1 MGWKEGQSVGRR
13 VIRCGVPSS
22 MDDDNEDESEKTG
35 DDEMT
40 LLPKGVN
47 MKAIPLSAFDS
58 ATGLLTTSNART
70 RYVSVNYAEHPQPK
84 YGQCGAGN
92 REDNGRKCTF
102 SSFKR

>member
-1 MGWKEGQSVGRR
+1 
-13 VIRCGVPSS
+13 
-22 MDDDNEDESEKTG
+22 
-35 DDEMT
+35 MT

-92 REDNGRKCTF
+92 REDNGREMSVVVSKDVLPYHEDAHIQHLG
-102 SSFKR
+102 SSGGYSMGSVGGAGLERRTA